1 MTEKNRFPTTGWG
14 GAETFL
20 AVCWRCCCAGSR
32 PRMHW
37 DEMCGQQVAQGHC
50 KLFCNCEIG
59 PSVKGPEKLGVGVG
73 GGLESSLERCGGP
86 WGRGGGVFVT
96 LLS

>member
-1 MTEKNRFPTTGWG
+1 MR
-14 GAETFL
+14 
-20 AVCWRCCCAGSR
+20 
-32 PRMHW
+32 
-37 DEMCGQQVAQGHC
+37 GQQVAQGLC
-50 KLFCNCEIG
+50 KLLCKSEIG

>member
-1 MTEKNRFPTTGWG
+1 MTEKLRFPTTGWG

-32 PRMHW
+32 PRMHG

-59 PSVKGPEKLGVGVG
+59 PSGKRARKIEGGDGGMGWCQVWSIAGVLGVSWRWFEVII
-73 GGLESSLERCGGP
+73 
-86 WGRGGGVFVT
+86 
-96 LLS
+96 